1 MVLKVAVVGATGYTG
16 LELMRILSGHPQVE
30 VTLITSE
37 TFQGKTFSQV
47 FPAFRGIVDTELR
60 PLDPREV
67 ADKAHLA
74 FLCLPH
80 GSSMAAVPDLLEKGL
95 KVIDLSGDFRFKDPR
110 VYEEWYG
117 LKHTA
122 PHLLEEAVFGL
133 PELFTPAIARA
144 RLLANPGCYVTS
156 VILALAP
163 LLARDLIIPSP
174 IYADCKSGVTG
185 GGRKLNQ
192 KFHFPECNESFSA
205 YSVAR
210 HRHQPEME
218 EALATFSGI
227 KPNILFSPH
236 LVPMNRGI
244 LSTVYTRIKE
254 DRRQGFDLEKA
265 HAVFRDFYTP
275 HPFVRVL
282 SPSEMPN
289 THHVRGS
296 NFCDIGLVWEERTG
310 TLVIVSALDNLV
322 KGASGQAVQNMNIMA
337 GLPQTAG
344 LLAPGEVV

>member
-1 MVLKVAVVGATGYTG
+1 MKVAVIGATGYTG
-16 LELMRILSGHPQVE
+16 LELVRILTRHPEVE
-30 VTLITSE
+30 IALITSE
-37 TFQGKTFSQV
+37 TYQGQTFSQV
-47 FPAFRGIVDTELR
+47 FPAFREILDLELV
-60 PLDPREV
+60 PLNAREV
-67 ADKAHLA
+67 ADKAEMA

-80 GSSMAAVPDLLEKGL
+80 GSSMTAAPELLDMGVR
-95 KVIDLSGDFRFKDPR
+95 VIDLSGDFRFKDPR

-122 PHLLEEAVFGL
+122 PHLLGEAVFGL
-133 PELFTPAIARA
+133 PEFFRESIARA
-144 RLLANPGCYVTS
+144 QLLANPGCYVTS

-163 LLARDLIIPSP
+163 LLARGWIEPTP

-185 GGRKLNQ
+185 GGRKPNQ
-192 KFHFPECNESFSA
+192 RFHFPECNESFTA
-205 YSVAR
+205 YSVAK

-227 KPNILFSPH
+227 KPDILFSPH

-244 LSTVYTRIKE
+244 LSTVYTRIKRE
-254 DRRQGFDLEKA
+254 KLAGFSVEMA
-265 HAVFRDFYTP
+265 HSLFRDFYTP

-282 SPSEMPN
+282 PPGEMPN

-296 NFCDIGLVWEERTG
+296 NFCDISLVWEERTG
-310 TLVIVSALDNLV
+310 TLVVISAIDNLV

-337 GLPQTAG
+337 GFPETTG
-344 LLAPGEVV
+344 LLTPGEVV

>member
-1 MVLKVAVVGATGYTG
+1 MKVAVIGATGYTG
-16 LELMRILSGHPQVE
+16 LELVRILTRHPEVE
-30 VTLITSE
+30 IALITSE
-37 TFQGKTFSQV
+37 TYQGQTFSQV
-47 FPAFRGIVDTELR
+47 FPAFREILDLELL
-60 PLDPREV
+60 PLDTGEV
-67 ADKAHLA
+67 ADKAEIA

-80 GSSMAAVPDLLEKGL
+80 GSSMAAAPELLDMGVR
-95 KVIDLSGDFRFKDPR
+95 VIDLSGDFRFKDPR

-133 PELFTPAIARA
+133 PELFRESIARA

-163 LLARDLIIPSP
+163 LLTRGWIEPTP

-185 GGRKLNQ
+185 GGRKPNQ
-192 KFHFPECNESFSA
+192 RFHFPECNESFTA
-205 YSVAR
+205 YSVAK

-227 KPNILFSPH
+227 KPGILFSPH

-244 LSTVYTRIKE
+244 LSTVYTRIKRE
-254 DRRQGFDLEKA
+254 KLGGFSVEMA
-265 HAVFRDFYTP
+265 HSLFQDFYTP

-282 SPSEMPN
+282 PPGEMPN

-310 TLVIVSALDNLV
+310 TLVVISAIDNLV

-337 GLPQTAG
+337 GFPETAG
-344 LLAPGEVV
+344 LLTPGEVV